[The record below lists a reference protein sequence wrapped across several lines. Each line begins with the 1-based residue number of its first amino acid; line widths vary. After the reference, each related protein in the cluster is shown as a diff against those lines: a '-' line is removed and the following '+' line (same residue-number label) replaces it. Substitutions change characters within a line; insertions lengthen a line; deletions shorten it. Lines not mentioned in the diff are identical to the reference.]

1 MPSQTYKLP
10 NDLPESQRLDLQHL
24 IWTKLIG
31 GLYPSDLSI
40 MIEQRLNL
48 NKGAAILDVG
58 CGTGIWALGMCK
70 RFPQASVIGLDI
82 TNWNRGNM
90 ALPRNYSFTQCDL
103 SKDLPS
109 EFSGRFD
116 IIQCRA
122 VLQHMAEPKKLVE
135 NMAQCLKPGG
145 ILLLA
150 DGELSQGSFHR
161 SGERIQPFIYDASI
175 TAEQNI
181 KNGDQNPE
189 LSWLAGWLRGF
200 GLGLESSEYQRPDKL
215 ARGSNLLT
223 NVKLRDIW
231 MDVSLSENG
240 TYRGKD
246 QDVKELISVNYVK
259 AFDAVRSVLVR
270 QGIPDSFV
278 KDVWEPRIL
287 HELKTREFTSLWHYI
302 STVRIAD

>member
-1 MPSQTYKLP
+1 MALTRAI
-10 NDLPESQRLDLQHL
+10 SQRLDLQHL

-189 LSWLAGWLRGF
+189 LSWLAG
-200 GLGLESSEYQRPDKL
+200 
-215 ARGSNLLT
+215 
-223 NVKLRDIW
+223 DIW